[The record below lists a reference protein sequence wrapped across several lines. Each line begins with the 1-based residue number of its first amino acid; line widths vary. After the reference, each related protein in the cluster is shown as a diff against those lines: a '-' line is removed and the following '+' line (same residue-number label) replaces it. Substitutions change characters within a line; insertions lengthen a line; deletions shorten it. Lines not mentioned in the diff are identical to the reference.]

1 MLAVAS
7 FLLDGVCTLWF
18 LHYEDRDN
26 YLSASSSSFTERA
39 LSSYRDLLLSL
50 ACVLTAAPPL
60 LSSSLR
66 VMNFYLLLRA
76 KIVRP
81 ASSTVCCQL
90 CHSPFQ
96 RSPPLIASRHR
107 RGNRSLSLSRVCRG
121 GLGQGGH
128 AELYALIG
136 SAFVWRTG
144 GGWEGGGQRIGE
156 IMDRRGE
163 SLSRPVPLSYN
174 ATCFPINGTS
184 GGAAPCRRR

>member
-1 MLAVAS
+1 MSVLCGFFITRIAIIICQHRPRRLRSERWSVEFVSRPVAV
-7 FLLDGVCTLWF
+7 
-18 LHYEDRDN
+18 
-26 YLSASSSSFTERA
+26 LSACIDRRTAFVVFPAPRHE
-39 LSSYRDLLLSL
+39 LLPSV
-50 ACVLTAAPPL
+50 A
-60 LSSSLR
+60 R
-66 VMNFYLLLRA
+66 
-76 KIVRP
+76 KIVWP

-136 SAFVWRTG
+136 SAFVWRTS